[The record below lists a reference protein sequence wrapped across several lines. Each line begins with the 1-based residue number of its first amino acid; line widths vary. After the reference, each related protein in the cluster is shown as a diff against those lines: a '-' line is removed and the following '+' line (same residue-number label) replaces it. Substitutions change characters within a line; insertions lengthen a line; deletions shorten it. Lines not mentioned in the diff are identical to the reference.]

1 MKDIINNRR
10 KSGEWKI
17 QLIRSINFISSKNN
31 EESVM
36 YSKTNNIELMIY
48 DNTDEVIEEVFG
60 SLLNIYQMGLETSMR
75 VINFVFNC
83 VLSLYYKFHK
93 INKTRGGSYIA
104 SPDWI
109 KNKNVTINPIDK
121 KDKKCFQYTVTVT

>member
-10 KSGEWKI
+10 KSGKWKI

-36 YSKTNNIELMIY
+36 YSKNNNIELMIY

-75 VINFVFNC
+75 VINFVFDC
-83 VLSLYYKFHK
+83 VLSLYYKFH
-93 INKTRGGSYIA
+93 
-104 SPDWI
+104 
-109 KNKNVTINPIDK
+109 
-121 KDKKCFQYTVTVT
+121 